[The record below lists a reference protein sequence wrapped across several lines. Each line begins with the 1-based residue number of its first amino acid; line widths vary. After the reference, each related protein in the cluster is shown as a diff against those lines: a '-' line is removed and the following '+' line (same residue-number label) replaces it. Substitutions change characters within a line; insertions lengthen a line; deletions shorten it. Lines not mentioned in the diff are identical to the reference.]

1 MALQHLQ
8 HHPEQPHLHVQ
19 LPVLLVQLLNG
30 HQQHALHSAGAHLCT
45 AAADV
50 PTAVPNCGSLP

>member
-8 HHPEQPHLHVQ
+8 HHSEQAHLHVQ

-30 HQQHALHSAGAHLCT
+30 HQQHALNSGGAHLC
-45 AAADV
+45 AAAAV
-50 PTAVPNCGSLP
+50 PTAVPNCWSLP